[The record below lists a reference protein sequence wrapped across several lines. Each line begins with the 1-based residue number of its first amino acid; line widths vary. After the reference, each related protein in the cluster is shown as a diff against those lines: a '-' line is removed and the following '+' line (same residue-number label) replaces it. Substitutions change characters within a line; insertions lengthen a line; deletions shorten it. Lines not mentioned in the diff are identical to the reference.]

1 MESLALMVALI
12 VAPAMFGGP
21 IGLLLTLW
29 RPTKMSRVRRISI
42 YALTTASIAIGLY
55 LIFGRISNGAVMIG
69 FFGVATGVLAL
80 WRTRNVKRKR

>member
-29 RPTKMSRVRRISI
+29 RPTKMSRLRRIAI
-42 YALTTASIAIGLY
+42 YALTSASIAIGLY

-69 FFGVATGVLAL
+69 SSGVATGALAI
-80 WRTRNVKRKR
+80 WRTRKVQ